1 MNESC
6 DIVVSAPDT
15 ASCRTC
21 GATWDPEDGEE
32 SPCEARAYDALS
44 LASVLGL
51 VVVAIAVVWF
61 VFLFLRLLVSVAL
74 DIGAVAVDLLFRGW
88 GA

>member
-32 SPCEARAYDALS
+32 SPCEAKAYDALS
-44 LASVLGL
+44 LAAFLGL
-51 VVVAIAVVWF
+51 VVVAIAAVWF
-61 VFLFLRLLVSVAL
+61 AVLFGRLLGSVAI
-74 DIGAVAVDLLFRGW
+74 DIVGRALALISLAW